1 MSAKKRF
8 LSGVLCLLLCL
19 TALPAPAAL
28 AADGGDYQVMP
39 CMEYISRADHAFSID
54 GGVASMYGYVE
65 GMPGLATKCEVS
77 IELQEKGLLL
87 WNEVDTWTDSRTGTY
102 AELDLARSVTEGEKY
117 RIVVTV
123 TVWSGSDSETQ
134 TLKSEAIEA

>member
-1 MSAKKRF
+1 MSAKKQF
-8 LSGVLCLLLCL
+8 LSTILCLLLCL
-19 TALPAPAAL
+19 TALPAPVAL
-28 AADGGDYQVMP
+28 AADGGDYEVMP
-39 CMEYISRADHAFSID
+39 CMEYIYDADQVFSID

-87 WNEVDTWTDSRTGTY
+87 WNEVDTWTVSRTGDY
-102 AELDLARSVTEGEKY
+102 AKLSQTCGVTEGETY

>member
-1 MSAKKRF
+1 MSAKKQF
-8 LSGVLCLLLCL
+8 LSTVLCLLLCL
-19 TALPAPAAL
+19 TALPAPVAL
-28 AADGGDYQVMP
+28 AADGGDYDVMP
-39 CMEYISRADHAFSID
+39 CMEYIYDADQVFSID

-65 GMPGLATKCEVS
+65 GVPGLATKCEVS

-87 WNEVDTWTDSRTGTY
+87 WNEVDTWTSSRTGSY
-102 AELDLARSVTEGEKY
+102 AELDLAHSVTEGEKY

>member
-1 MSAKKRF
+1 MSAKKQF
-8 LSGVLCLLLCL
+8 LSTVLCLLLCL
-19 TALPAPAAL
+19 TALPAPVAL
-28 AADGGDYQVMP
+28 AADSGDYEVMP
-39 CMEYISRADHAFSID
+39 CMEYIYDADQVFSID

-65 GMPGLATKCEVS
+65 GAPGLATKCEVS

-87 WNEVDTWTDSRTGTY
+87 WNEVDTWTASRTGDY
-102 AELDLARSVTEGEKY
+102 AKLSQTCDVTEGEKY

-134 TLKSEAIEA
+134 TLKSDAIEA

>member
-8 LSGVLCLLLCL
+8 LSTVLCLLLCL
-19 TALPAPAAL
+19 TALPVPVAL
-28 AADGGDYQVMP
+28 AADGGDYEVMP
-39 CMEYISRADHAFSID
+39 CMEYIYDADYVFSID

-65 GMPGLATKCEVS
+65 GVPGLATQCEVS

-87 WNEVDTWTDSRTGTY
+87 WNEVDTWTAGRTGTY
-102 AELDLARSVTEGEKY
+102 AELDLTHGVTTGETY

-123 TVWSGSDSETQ
+123 TVWSGSESETQ
-134 TLKSEAIEA
+134 TLKSDAIEA

>member
-1 MSAKKRF
+1 MSATKRF
-8 LSGVLCLLLCL
+8 LSTVLCLLLCL
-19 TALPAPAAL
+19 TALPIPQAL
-28 AADGGDYQVMP
+28 AADGGDYGVMP
-39 CMEYISRADHAFSID
+39 CMEYIKYSDYDFSIS
-54 GGVASMYGYVE
+54 GSTASMYGYVE
-65 GMPGLATKCEVS
+65 GYSDLATKCEVS

-87 WNEVDTWTDSRTGTY
+87 WNEVDTWTSSRTGTY
-102 AELDLARSVTEGEKY
+102 AELDVTKAVTAGEMY

>member
-1 MSAKKRF
+1 MSVKKQF
-8 LSGVLCLLLCL
+8 LSTVLCLLLCL
-19 TALPAPAAL
+19 TALPAPVAL
-28 AADGGDYQVMP
+28 AADGGDYEVMP
-39 CMEYISRADHAFSID
+39 CMEYIGRADHAFSID

-65 GMPGLATKCEVS
+65 GVPGLATKCEVS

-87 WNEVDTWTDSRTGTY
+87 WNEVDTWTSSRTGSY

-123 TVWSGSDSETQ
+123 KVCSGSVD
-134 TLKSEAIEA
+134 